1 MKHKLILLVA
11 MCMIPFM
18 AEAQKTKIKGTA
30 VVAHRG
36 YWNCEK
42 AGYAKNSLAALECAQ
57 EAGFWGSEFDVNMTA
72 DSVLI
77 VFHDSKI
84 KGKRIEKYPFEEFKD
99 FRLKNGEPIPT
110 LDQYLEQ
117 GKKHPETVLV
127 FELKKHSCNAVED
140 LFVDLSIEKLKE
152 HDLLDPSKVIFI
164 SFSYHICKRLAEKL
178 PDYTVQFL
186 SGTKEPGKVLEDGI
200 NGIDYNF
207 TTLKLNKKWVKKAKK
222 LGMSTNAWTV
232 NTLKDME
239 AMFKMKVNMITSD
252 YPQIV
257 REMLESKR
265 IKERVNHIDSVDAAQ

>member
-1 MKHKLILLVA
+1 MRNRVILFVLL
-11 MCMIPFM
+11 MMIPFM
-18 AEAQKTKIKGTA
+18 AEAQKSKGTA
-30 VVAHRG
+30 IVAHRG

-99 FRLKNGEPIPT
+99 YRLKNGEPIPT
-110 LDQYLEQ
+110 IDQYLEL
-117 GKKHPETVLV
+117 GKKCPETVLV
-127 FELKKHSCNAVED
+127 YELKKHSCDEVED

-152 HDLLDPSKVIFI
+152 YDLLDPSKVIFI

-178 PDYTVQFL
+178 PDFTVQFL
-186 SGTKEPGKVLEDGI
+186 SGTKEPEKVFEDGV
-200 NGIDYNF
+200 NGIDYSYK
-207 TTLKLNKKWVKKAKK
+207 TLKLNKKWVKKAKK
-222 LGMSTNAWTV
+222 LGMSTNTWTV

-239 AMFKMKVNMITSD
+239 AMFKMKVGAITSD

-257 REMLESKR
+257 RELLGSKR
-265 IKERVNHIDSVDAAQ
+265 IKEIVNTAEAE